1 MALLSFPVATKM
13 TKPHR
18 TTTRTIQF
26 QTNPNN
32 DDKPLKA
39 YFTASPNKQTEPSM
53 DVVIYPDSVAN
64 DEVVYAW
71 NFGDGIG
78 EVWMDNTEYQNSFVH
93 HVDTDGHSIR
103 R

>member
-1 MALLSFPVATKM
+1 MKKIFASMMVSMLGGVAFISCGDDDDDE
-13 TKPHR
+13 
-18 TTTRTIQF
+18 TTQNNSIP
-26 QTNPNN
+26 NKPNN

-39 YFTASPNKQTEPSM
+39 YFTASPKEQTEPSM

-78 EVWMDNTEYQNSFVH
+78 EVWMDNTEYQNSFV
-93 HVDTDGHSIR
+93 
-103 R
+103 